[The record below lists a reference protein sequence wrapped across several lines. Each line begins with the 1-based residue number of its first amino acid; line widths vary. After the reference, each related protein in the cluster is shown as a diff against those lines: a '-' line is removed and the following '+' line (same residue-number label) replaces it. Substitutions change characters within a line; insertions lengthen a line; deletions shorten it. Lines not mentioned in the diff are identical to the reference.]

1 MSHYFSFIY
10 NILGYSFYQY
20 IRNSYPAGLFV
31 VIVEFQQVLNKIDQ
45 LNKRKTFSLI
55 SSNFTSNKQELLIE
69 LFNAKIVNQNHT
81 IIIVAL
87 YIIKLQ
93 LALGQSQFNV
103 KTTFRNVAFN
113 DCISWIGHSELT
125 TPLELEYLT
134 ILLLRFVLTFE
145 YLDEILWW

>member
-1 MSHYFSFIY
+1 MSRYLSFIC

-20 IRNSYPAGLFV
+20 IRNSFPAGLFV
-31 VIVEFQQVLNKIDQ
+31 EIVEFQQVLNKIYQ

-69 LFNAKIVNQNHT
+69 LFNRKQS
-81 IIIVAL
+81 
-87 YIIKLQ
+87 IKTTQSSQSPSTSSNQ
-93 LALGQSQFNV
+93 LALGQSQLNV
-103 KTTFRNVAFN
+103 KTTFRNVAFK
-113 DCISWIGHSELT
+113 DCISWIGHSEST

-145 YLDEILWW
+145 YSDEILW